1 MTVAELRACL
11 PPARL
16 CLIALA
22 ITVLMAIGTY
32 IISPDD
38 VLVENRGFEAEQQ
51 FLLSV
56 AIVLT
61 LTALAKLLHP
71 IVASMALATLA
82 MSFALF
88 VRETPNCQA
97 VDDGW
102 CVGEPTKFLVTAIV
116 LAALIIW
123 GLRFFRPL
131 WEEKMTIIR
140 SIVWWPFPLLALLAL
155 FSEVSE
161 RSGQPLWEEGI
172 ELFACAFLA
181 TLAGQLA
188 FGNKQHR

>member
-1 MTVAELRACL
+1 MTVEELRACL

-16 CLIALA
+16 CIIALA
-22 ITVLMAIGTY
+22 IAAVLGLGTY
-32 IISPDD
+32 IISPEN

-56 AIVLT
+56 AVVLT
-61 LTALAKLLHP
+61 LVALAQLLHP
-71 IVASMALATLA
+71 IVASMAVATLA

-97 VDDGW
+97 VSDGW
-102 CVGEPTKFLVTAIV
+102 CVDEPTKFLVTTIV
-116 LAALIIW
+116 LAALIVW

-131 WEEKMTIIR
+131 WAEKATIIR

-155 FSEVSE
+155 FSEIAE
-161 RSGQPLWEEGI
+161 RSGNQLLEEGC

-188 FGNKQHR
+188 FSNKQHR

>member
-1 MTVAELRACL
+1 MTVEELRACL

-16 CLIALA
+16 CIIALVIA
-22 ITVLMAIGTY
+22 VVLAIGTY
-32 IISPDD
+32 IISPDN
-38 VLVENRGFEAEQQ
+38 LFVENRGFEAEQQ

-56 AIVLT
+56 AVVLT
-61 LTALAKLLHP
+61 LVALSRLLHP

-97 VDDGW
+97 VSDGW

-116 LAALIIW
+116 LAALIFW
-123 GLRFFRPL
+123 GLRFLPQL
-131 WEEKMTIIR
+131 WAEKATIIR
-140 SIVWWPFPLLALLAL
+140 SLVWWPFPLLALLAL
-155 FSEVSE
+155 FSEVAE
-161 RSGQPLWEEGI
+161 RSGSPLLEEGI

-181 TLAGQLA
+181 TMAGQLA
-188 FGNKQHR
+188 FGNKQHQ